1 MWSSPLRRAA
11 LLTGAAVALI
21 APPAAAQT
29 PRVDA
34 MVVDPSG
41 RAAAGPARVALR
53 AVTVRSGSRRCR
65 LRAGLALNVLSLMRV
80 PFGAR
85 GDCDALYVFQVRGH
99 RETGRS
105 GWVYKVGRRLPSR
118 SASDPTGVL
127 RSGQR
132 LVWFWCRQA
141 GNCQR
146 TLAMAAPRSVRR
158 GVRFRVTVR
167 GYDDF
172 GRGRR
177 IRGAV
182 VRYDGQAAR
191 TNRSGVAVLRPRRP
205 GRLRLVVTRRGMIRS
220 FSSVVTVR

>member
-1 MWSSPLRRAA
+1 M
-11 LLTGAAVALI
+11 LL
-21 APPAAAQT
+21 PAGPAGAQT

-41 RAAAGPARVALR
+41 RVVAGPARVGLR

-65 LRAGLALNVLSLMRV
+65 LRSGLPLNVLSLMRV

-99 RETGRS
+99 RETGRA

-118 SASDPTGVL
+118 SASDPGGAL
-127 RSGQR
+127 RTGQR

-182 VRYDGQAAR
+182 VRSGGGSTAR
-191 TNRSGVAVLRPRRP
+191 SNARGEATFRATRA
-205 GRLRLVVTRRGMIRS
+205 GRVRLVATRRGMVRS